1 MKFRLVLFILFPV
14 FLSAQNPVKEAKK
27 FQKEIN
33 KQYGDKEKSP
43 LKEAD
48 RVEFKKLDFFDIDAK
63 FAVQAKLDWFE
74 EDSVFE
80 MKTTTARLA
89 KYRRSGVASFTVN
102 GKELELVFYQN
113 VKGAANPLYKDHY
126 FLPFKDNT
134 NGGESYGGGR
144 YIDLVFEAQTSE
156 ALINFNVAYNPYCA
170 YNDRYSC
177 PIVPSEN
184 YIDVEINA
192 GVKAPADHH

>member
-1 MKFRLVLFILFPV
+1 MKLTFVLAFLFPV

-27 FQKEIN
+27 FRKEIN
-33 KQYGDKEKSP
+33 KQYGDKDKSP

-48 RVEFKKLDFFDIDAK
+48 RANFKKLEFYDIDSE

-74 EDSVFE
+74 KDSVFE

-89 KYRRSGVASFTVN
+89 KYRRSGVATFILDGN
-102 GKELELVFYQN
+102 ELELVFYQN
-113 VKGAANPLYKDHY
+113 VKGAANPLFKDYY

-134 NGGESYGGGR
+134 NGEESYGGGR
-144 YIDLVFEAQTSE
+144 YIDLIINEGSADAQ
-156 ALINFNVAYNPYCA
+156 INFNVAYNPYCA

-184 YIDVEINA
+184 YINIEIKA
-192 GVKAPADHH
+192 GVKAPAEH

>member
-1 MKFRLVLFILFPV
+1 MKLTFVLAFLFPV

-27 FQKEIN
+27 FRKEIN
-33 KQYGDKEKSP
+33 KQYGDKDKSP

-48 RVEFKKLDFFDIDAK
+48 RANFKKLEFYDIDSE

-74 EDSVFE
+74 KDSVFE

-89 KYRRSGVASFTVN
+89 KYRRSGVATFILDGN
-102 GKELELVFYQN
+102 ELELVFYQN
-113 VKGAANPLYKDHY
+113 VKGAANPLYKDYY

-134 NGGESYGGGR
+134 NGEESYGGGR
-144 YIDLVFEAQTSE
+144 YIDLIIDEGSADAQ
-156 ALINFNVAYNPYCA
+156 INFNVAYNPYCA

-184 YIDVEINA
+184 YINIEIKA
-192 GVKAPADHH
+192 GVKAPAEH

>member
-1 MKFRLVLFILFPV
+1 MKLTFVLAFLFPV
-14 FLSAQNPVKEAKK
+14 FLSAQNPVIEAKT
-27 FQKEIN
+27 FRKEIN
-33 KQYGDKEKSP
+33 KQYGDEDKSP

-48 RVEFKKLDFFDIDAK
+48 RANFKKLEFYDIDSE

-74 EDSVFE
+74 KDSVFE

-89 KYRRSGVASFTVN
+89 KYRRSGVATFILDGN
-102 GKELELVFYQN
+102 ELELVFYQN
-113 VKGAANPLYKDHY
+113 VKGAANPLYKDYY

-134 NGGESYGGGR
+134 NGEESYGGGR
-144 YIDLVFEAQTSE
+144 YIDLIIDEGSADAQ
-156 ALINFNVAYNPYCA
+156 INFNVAYNPYCA

-184 YIDVEINA
+184 YINIEIKA
-192 GVKAPADHH
+192 GVKAPAEH

>member
-1 MKFRLVLFILFPV
+1 MKLTFVLAFLFPV

-27 FQKEIN
+27 FRKEIN
-33 KQYGDKEKSP
+33 KQYGDEDKSP

-48 RVEFKKLDFFDIDAK
+48 RANFKKLEFYDIDSE
-63 FAVQAKLDWFE
+63 FVVQAKLDWFE
-74 EDSVFE
+74 KDSVFE

-89 KYRRSGVASFTVN
+89 KYRRSGVATFIIDGN
-102 GKELELVFYQN
+102 ELELVFYQN
-113 VKGAANPLYKDHY
+113 VKGATNPLYKDYY

-134 NGGESYGGGR
+134 NGEESYGGGR
-144 YIDLVFEAQTSE
+144 YIDLIIDEGSADAQ
-156 ALINFNVAYNPYCA
+156 INFNVAYNPYCA

-184 YIDVEINA
+184 YINIEIKA
-192 GVKAPADHH
+192 GVKAPAEH

>member
-1 MKFRLVLFILFPV
+1 MKLTFVLAFLFPV

-27 FQKEIN
+27 FRKEIN
-33 KQYGDKEKSP
+33 KQYGDEDKSP

-48 RVEFKKLDFFDIDAK
+48 RANFKKLEFYDIDSE

-74 EDSVFE
+74 KDSIFE

-89 KYRRSGVASFTVN
+89 KYRRSGVATFILDGN
-102 GKELELVFYQN
+102 ELELVFYQN
-113 VKGAANPLYKDHY
+113 VKGAANPLYKDYY

-134 NGGESYGGGR
+134 NGEESYGGGR
-144 YIDLVFEAQTSE
+144 YIDLIIDEGSADAQ
-156 ALINFNVAYNPYCA
+156 INFNVAYNPYCA

-184 YIDVEINA
+184 YINIEIKA
-192 GVKAPADHH
+192 GVKAPAEH

>member
-1 MKFRLVLFILFPV
+1 MKLTFVLAFLFPV

-27 FQKEIN
+27 FRKEIN
-33 KQYGDKEKSP
+33 KQYGDEDKSP

-48 RVEFKKLDFFDIDAK
+48 RANFKKLEFYDIDSE

-74 EDSVFE
+74 KDSVFE

-89 KYRRSGVASFTVN
+89 KYRRSGVATFIIDGN
-102 GKELELVFYQN
+102 ELELVFYQN
-113 VKGAANPLYKDHY
+113 VKGAANPLYKDYY

-134 NGGESYGGGR
+134 NGEESYGGGR
-144 YIDLVFEAQTSE
+144 YIDLIIDEGSADAQ
-156 ALINFNVAYNPYCA
+156 INFNIAYNPYCA

-184 YIDVEINA
+184 YINIEIKA
-192 GVKAPADHH
+192 GVKAPAEH

>member
-1 MKFRLVLFILFPV
+1 MKLTFVLAFLFPV

-27 FQKEIN
+27 FRKEIN
-33 KQYGDKEKSP
+33 KQYGDEDKSP

-48 RVEFKKLDFFDIDAK
+48 RANFKKLEFYDIDSE

-74 EDSVFE
+74 KDSVFE

-89 KYRRSGVASFTVN
+89 KYRRSGVATFILDGN
-102 GKELELVFYQN
+102 ELELVFYQN
-113 VKGAANPLYKDHY
+113 VKGATNPLYKDYY

-134 NGGESYGGGR
+134 NGEESYGGGR
-144 YIDLVFEAQTSE
+144 YIDLIIDEGSADAQ
-156 ALINFNVAYNPYCA
+156 INFNIAYNPYCA

-184 YIDVEINA
+184 YINIEIKA
-192 GVKAPADHH
+192 GVKAPAEH

>member
-1 MKFRLVLFILFPV
+1 MKLTFVLAFLFPV

-27 FQKEIN
+27 FRKEIN
-33 KQYGDKEKSP
+33 KQYGDEDKSP

-48 RVEFKKLDFFDIDAK
+48 RANFKKLEFYDIDSE

-74 EDSVFE
+74 KDSVFE

-89 KYRRSGVASFTVN
+89 KYRRSGVATFILDGN
-102 GKELELVFYQN
+102 ELELVFYQN
-113 VKGAANPLYKDHY
+113 VKGAANPLYKDYY

-134 NGGESYGGGR
+134 NGEESYGGGR
-144 YIDLVFEAQTSE
+144 YIDLIIDIGSADAQ
-156 ALINFNVAYNPYCA
+156 INFNVAYNPYCA

-184 YIDVEINA
+184 YINIEIKA
-192 GVKAPADHH
+192 GVKAPAEH

>member
-1 MKFRLVLFILFPV
+1 MKLTFVLAFLFPV

-27 FQKEIN
+27 FRKEIN
-33 KQYGDKEKSP
+33 KQYGDEDKSP

-48 RVEFKKLDFFDIDAK
+48 RANFKKLEFYDIDSE

-74 EDSVFE
+74 KDSVFE

-89 KYRRSGVASFTVN
+89 KYRRSGVATFIIDGN
-102 GKELELVFYQN
+102 ELELVFYQN
-113 VKGAANPLYKDHY
+113 VKGAANPLYKDYY

-134 NGGESYGGGR
+134 NGEESYGGGR
-144 YIDLVFEAQTSE
+144 YIDLIIDIGSADAQ
-156 ALINFNVAYNPYCA
+156 INFNVAYNPYCA

-184 YIDVEINA
+184 YINIEIKA
-192 GVKAPADHH
+192 GVKAPAEH

>member
-1 MKFRLVLFILFPV
+1 MKFKLVLFILFPV
-14 FLSAQNPVKEAKK
+14 FLAAQNPVKEAKK
-27 FQKEIN
+27 FRKEIN
-33 KQYGDKEKSP
+33 HQYGDKDKSP
-43 LKEAD
+43 LKEED
-48 RVEFKKLDFFDIDAK
+48 RAEFKKLEFFDIDAE
-63 FAVQAKLDWFE
+63 FAVHSKLTWFE

-89 KYRRSGVASFTVN
+89 KYRRSGVASFEIG

-144 YIDLVFEAQTSE
+144 YIDLIIEDEATEDQ
-156 ALINFNVAYNPYCA
+156 INFNVAYNPYCA
-170 YNDRYSC
+170 YNDKYSC

-192 GVKAPADHH
+192 GVKAPADH

>member
-1 MKFRLVLFILFPV
+1 MKLTFVLAFLFPV

-27 FQKEIN
+27 FRKEIN
-33 KQYGDKEKSP
+33 KQYGDEDKSP

-48 RVEFKKLDFFDIDAK
+48 RANFKKLEFYDIDSE

-74 EDSVFE
+74 KDSVFE

-89 KYRRSGVASFTVN
+89 KYRRSGVATFIIDGN
-102 GKELELVFYQN
+102 ELELVFYQN
-113 VKGAANPLYKDHY
+113 VKGAANPLYKDYY

-134 NGGESYGGGR
+134 NGEESYGGGR
-144 YIDLVFEAQTSE
+144 YIDLIIDEGSADAQ
-156 ALINFNVAYNPYCA
+156 INFNVAYNPYCA

-184 YIDVEINA
+184 YINIEIKA
-192 GVKAPADHH
+192 GVKAPAEH

>member
-1 MKFRLVLFILFPV
+1 MKLTFVLAFLFPV

-27 FQKEIN
+27 FRKEIN
-33 KQYGDKEKSP
+33 KQYGDEDKSP

-48 RVEFKKLDFFDIDAK
+48 RANFKKLEFYDIDSE

-74 EDSVFE
+74 KDSIFE

-89 KYRRSGVASFTVN
+89 KYRRSGVATFILDGN
-102 GKELELVFYQN
+102 ELELVFYQN
-113 VKGAANPLYKDHY
+113 VKGATNPLYKDYY

-134 NGGESYGGGR
+134 NGEESYGGGR
-144 YIDLVFEAQTSE
+144 YIDLIIDEGSADAQ
-156 ALINFNVAYNPYCA
+156 INFNVAYNPYCA

-184 YIDVEINA
+184 YINIEIKA
-192 GVKAPADHH
+192 GVKAPAEH

>member
-1 MKFRLVLFILFPV
+1 MKLTFVLAFLFPV

-27 FQKEIN
+27 FRKEIN
-33 KQYGDKEKSP
+33 KQYGDEDKSP

-48 RVEFKKLDFFDIDAK
+48 RANFKKLEFYDIDSE

-74 EDSVFE
+74 KDSVFE

-89 KYRRSGVASFTVN
+89 KYRRSGVATFILDGN
-102 GKELELVFYQN
+102 ELELVFYQN
-113 VKGAANPLYKDHY
+113 VKGAANPLYKDYY

-134 NGGESYGGGR
+134 NGEESYGGGR
-144 YIDLVFEAQTSE
+144 YIDLIINEGSADAQ
-156 ALINFNVAYNPYCA
+156 INFNVAYNPYCA

-184 YIDVEINA
+184 YINIEIKA
-192 GVKAPADHH
+192 GVKAPAEH

>member
-1 MKFRLVLFILFPV
+1 MKLTFVLAFLFPV

-27 FQKEIN
+27 FRKEIN
-33 KQYGDKEKSP
+33 KQYGDEDKSP

-48 RVEFKKLDFFDIDAK
+48 RANFKKLEFYDIDSE

-74 EDSVFE
+74 KDSVFE

-89 KYRRSGVASFTVN
+89 KYRRSGVATFILDGN
-102 GKELELVFYQN
+102 ELELVFYQN
-113 VKGAANPLYKDHY
+113 VKGAANPLYKDYY

-134 NGGESYGGGR
+134 NGEESYGGGR
-144 YIDLVFEAQTSE
+144 YIDLIIDEGSADAQ
-156 ALINFNVAYNPYCA
+156 INFNVAYNPYCA

-184 YIDVEINA
+184 YINIEIKA
-192 GVKAPADHH
+192 GVKAPAEH

>member
-1 MKFRLVLFILFPV
+1 MKLTFVLAFLFPV

-27 FQKEIN
+27 FRKEIN
-33 KQYGDKEKSP
+33 KQYGDEDKSP

-48 RVEFKKLDFFDIDAK
+48 RANFKKLEFYDIDSE

-74 EDSVFE
+74 KDSVFE

-89 KYRRSGVASFTVN
+89 KYRRSGVATFIIDGN
-102 GKELELVFYQN
+102 ELELVFYQN
-113 VKGAANPLYKDHY
+113 VKGDANPLYKDYY

-134 NGGESYGGGR
+134 NGEESYGGGR
-144 YIDLVFEAQTSE
+144 YIDLIIDEGSADAQ
-156 ALINFNVAYNPYCA
+156 INFNIAYNPYCA

-184 YIDVEINA
+184 YINIEIKA
-192 GVKAPADHH
+192 GVKAPAEH

>member
-1 MKFRLVLFILFPV
+1 MKLTFVLAFLFPV

-27 FQKEIN
+27 FRKEIN
-33 KQYGDKEKSP
+33 KQYGDEDKSP

-48 RVEFKKLDFFDIDAK
+48 RANFKKLEFYDIDSE

-74 EDSVFE
+74 KDSVFE

-89 KYRRSGVASFTVN
+89 KYRRSGVATFIIDGN
-102 GKELELVFYQN
+102 ELELVFYQN
-113 VKGAANPLYKDHY
+113 VKGATNPLYKDYY

-134 NGGESYGGGR
+134 NGEESYGGGR
-144 YIDLVFEAQTSE
+144 YIDLIIDEGSADAQ
-156 ALINFNVAYNPYCA
+156 INFNIAYNPYCA

-184 YIDVEINA
+184 YINIEIKA
-192 GVKAPADHH
+192 GVKAPAEH

>member
-1 MKFRLVLFILFPV
+1 MKLTFVLAFLFPV

-27 FQKEIN
+27 FRKEIN
-33 KQYGDKEKSP
+33 KQYGDEDKSP

-48 RVEFKKLDFFDIDAK
+48 RANFKKLEFYDIDSE

-74 EDSVFE
+74 KDSVFE

-89 KYRRSGVASFTVN
+89 KYRRSGVATFIIDGN
-102 GKELELVFYQN
+102 ELELVFYQN
-113 VKGAANPLYKDHY
+113 VKGATNPLYKDYY

-134 NGGESYGGGR
+134 NGEESYGGGR
-144 YIDLVFEAQTSE
+144 YIDLIIDIGSADAQ
-156 ALINFNVAYNPYCA
+156 INFNVAYNPYCA

-184 YIDVEINA
+184 YINIEIKA
-192 GVKAPADHH
+192 GVKAPAEH

>member
-1 MKFRLVLFILFPV
+1 MKLTFVLAFLFPV

-27 FQKEIN
+27 FRKEIN
-33 KQYGDKEKSP
+33 KQYGDEDKSP

-48 RVEFKKLDFFDIDAK
+48 RANFKKLEFYDIDSE

-74 EDSVFE
+74 KDSVFE

-89 KYRRSGVASFTVN
+89 KYRRSGVATFIIDGN
-102 GKELELVFYQN
+102 ELELVFYQN
-113 VKGAANPLYKDHY
+113 VKGAANPLYKDYY

-134 NGGESYGGGR
+134 NGEESYGGGR
-144 YIDLVFEAQTSE
+144 YIDLIIDIGSADAQ
-156 ALINFNVAYNPYCA
+156 INFNIAYNPYCA

-184 YIDVEINA
+184 YINIEIKA
-192 GVKAPADHH
+192 GVKAPAEH

>member
-1 MKFRLVLFILFPV
+1 MKLTFVLAFLFPV

-27 FQKEIN
+27 FRKEIN
-33 KQYGDKEKSP
+33 KQYGDEDKSP

-48 RVEFKKLDFFDIDAK
+48 RANFKKLEFYDIDSE
-63 FAVQAKLDWFE
+63 FVVQAKLDWFE
-74 EDSVFE
+74 KDSIFE

-89 KYRRSGVASFTVN
+89 KYRRSGVATFIIDGN
-102 GKELELVFYQN
+102 ELELVFYQN
-113 VKGAANPLYKDHY
+113 VKGATNPLYKDYY

-134 NGGESYGGGR
+134 NGEESYGGGR
-144 YIDLVFEAQTSE
+144 YIDLIIDEGSADAQ
-156 ALINFNVAYNPYCA
+156 INFNVAYNPYCA

-184 YIDVEINA
+184 YINIEIKA
-192 GVKAPADHH
+192 GVKAPAEH

>member
-1 MKFRLVLFILFPV
+1 MKLTFVLAFLFPV

-27 FQKEIN
+27 FRKEIN
-33 KQYGDKEKSP
+33 KQYGDEDKSP

-48 RVEFKKLDFFDIDAK
+48 RANFKKLEFYDIDSE

-74 EDSVFE
+74 KDSVFE

-89 KYRRSGVASFTVN
+89 KYRRSGVATFILDGN
-102 GKELELVFYQN
+102 ELELVFYQN
-113 VKGAANPLYKDHY
+113 VKGAANPLYKDYY

-134 NGGESYGGGR
+134 NGEESYGGGR
-144 YIDLVFEAQTSE
+144 YIDLIIDEGSADAQ
-156 ALINFNVAYNPYCA
+156 INFNIAYNPYCA

-184 YIDVEINA
+184 YINIEIKA
-192 GVKAPADHH
+192 GVKAPAEH

>member
-1 MKFRLVLFILFPV
+1 MKLTFVLAFLFPV

-27 FQKEIN
+27 FRKEIN
-33 KQYGDKEKSP
+33 KQYGDEDKSP

-48 RVEFKKLDFFDIDAK
+48 RANFKKLEFYDIDSE

-74 EDSVFE
+74 KDSIFE

-89 KYRRSGVASFTVN
+89 KYRRSGVATFILDGN
-102 GKELELVFYQN
+102 ELELVFYQN
-113 VKGAANPLYKDHY
+113 VKGAANPLYKDYY

-134 NGGESYGGGR
+134 NGEESYGGGR
-144 YIDLVFEAQTSE
+144 YIDLIINEGSADAQ
-156 ALINFNVAYNPYCA
+156 INFNVAYNPYCA

-184 YIDVEINA
+184 YINIEIKA
-192 GVKAPADHH
+192 GVKAPAEH

>member
-1 MKFRLVLFILFPV
+1 MKLTFVLAFLFPV

-27 FQKEIN
+27 FRKEIN
-33 KQYGDKEKSP
+33 KQYGDEDKSP

-48 RVEFKKLDFFDIDAK
+48 RANFKKLEFYDIDSE

-74 EDSVFE
+74 KDSIFE

-89 KYRRSGVASFTVN
+89 KYRRSGVATFIIDGN
-102 GKELELVFYQN
+102 ELELVFYQN
-113 VKGAANPLYKDHY
+113 VKGATNPLYKDYY

-134 NGGESYGGGR
+134 NGEESYGGGR
-144 YIDLVFEAQTSE
+144 YIDLIIDEGSADAQ
-156 ALINFNVAYNPYCA
+156 INFNVAYNPYCA

-184 YIDVEINA
+184 YINIEIKA
-192 GVKAPADHH
+192 GVKAPAEH